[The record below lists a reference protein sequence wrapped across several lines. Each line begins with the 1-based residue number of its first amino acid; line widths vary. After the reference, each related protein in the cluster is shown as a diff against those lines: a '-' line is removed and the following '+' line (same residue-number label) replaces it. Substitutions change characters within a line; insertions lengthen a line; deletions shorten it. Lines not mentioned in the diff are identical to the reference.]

1 MPKLNKRKNLPG
13 VLMIAI
19 KDDPT
24 SEHYV
29 SISKPSWERLGYN
42 VTLVDAVT
50 PNTLEEYRKGCG
62 RYAINFGM
70 KTTGRGAPR
79 EFTPTEKAIWC
90 SHHNCWRIA
99 ERKKNPAIIVEHDA
113 ILLTDV
119 IMSET
124 VPIVHKHWGPD
135 VLIGIGH
142 CGALSKNPEKG
153 KRISAGVAY
162 VVGANSAL
170 TLKKYVPRPVQTNSD
185 AYLHTSINRRGVWLQ
200 HSVTQYYDPNIGTTI
215 DHGA

>member
-1 MPKLNKRKNLPG
+1 MPKNERKNLPG

-19 KDDPT
+19 KNDPV

-29 SISKPSWERLGYN
+29 SISKPSWERRGYN

-50 PNTLEEYRKGCG
+50 PDTIESYTKECG
-62 RYAINFGM
+62 RYSINFGI
-70 KTTGRGAPR
+70 KKTGRGAPR

-90 SHHNCWRIA
+90 SHHQCWRIT
-99 ERKKNPAIIVEHDA
+99 ERKKNPAIIVEHDG
-113 ILLTDV
+113 ILLSDV
-119 IMSET
+119 IMSQT
-124 VPIVHKHWGPD
+124 VPVVKDHWGPD

-142 CGALSKNPEKG
+142 CGALSKSPEKG

-162 VVGANSAL
+162 VLGNNAAQ
-170 TLKKYVPRPVQTNSD
+170 TLKKYVPRPVMTNSD
-185 AYLHTSINRRGVWLQ
+185 AYLHQAIEKRGLWLQ
-200 HSVTQYYDPNIGTTI
+200 HCVTQYYDPNIGTTI